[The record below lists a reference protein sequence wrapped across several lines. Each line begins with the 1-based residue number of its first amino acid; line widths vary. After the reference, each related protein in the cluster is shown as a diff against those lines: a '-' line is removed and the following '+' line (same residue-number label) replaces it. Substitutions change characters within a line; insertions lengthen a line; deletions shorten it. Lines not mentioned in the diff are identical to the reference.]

1 MKKSAYLI
9 AIALCGVLI
18 LTFILAMILPP
29 IFQSRNQ
36 ELIVGQWYCDAF
48 NGNGGKYATFTE
60 DGQVKLYQEI
70 TAADGTLVSQDS
82 SSFGT
87 MRYEILRSGKIRLT
101 VQIMGTAE
109 SETASLTFK
118 GDDTLILGEDVYT
131 RVK

>member
-1 MKKSAYLI
+1 
-9 AIALCGVLI
+9 
-18 LTFILAMILPP
+18 
-29 IFQSRNQ
+29 
-36 ELIVGQWYCDAF
+36 
-48 NGNGGKYATFTE
+48 
-60 DGQVKLYQEI
+60 
-70 TAADGTLVSQDS
+70 
-82 SSFGT
+82 